1 MQNGYNIYISSAFLR
16 GMAIR
21 ARLRDGIR
29 VNAMGQMNL
38 KGLDLNLLM
47 VLDALG
53 TELNATRAAKKIGI
67 SQPGISRALGRLRTY
82 FNDPLFVHTAGGLRP
97 TARAAALVAPLH
109 EALSNLGSAL
119 APPALELKD
128 WSGAIRLAMLDTEEF
143 LLLPNLLRRTAQL
156 APHLRLEAV
165 PLLGLSVAQ
174 LQNET
179 VDFVIGPIPA
189 ASGPYIRQKLYADKF
204 VCVVNAASPLARGEL
219 TLETYA
225 AARHLQ
231 LRLLDTPYPSP
242 VDASLKRVGSKR
254 NILLRTHSL
263 AAALFMLS
271 DTDLILTGPARVAA
285 RFASMTQIKTMA
297 LPFPVSDLVVYQLW
311 HERDQD
317 DARHKWLRTQIK
329 EAVAER
335 AKTGAGR

>member
-1 MQNGYNIYISSAFLR
+1 MS
-16 GMAIR
+16 
-21 ARLRDGIR
+21 
-29 VNAMGQMNL
+29 QMNL

-97 TARAAALVAPLH
+97 TARAEALVAPLH

-119 APPALELKD
+119 ASPALELKD

-143 LLLPNLLRRTAQL
+143 LLLPNLLRRIGQL

-189 ASGPYIRQKLYADKF
+189 ASGPYIRQKLYADRF
-204 VCVVNAASPLARGEL
+204 VCVVNAASPIATDQL
-219 TLETYA
+219 TIETYA

-231 LRLLDTPYPSP
+231 LRLLDSSHPTQ
-242 VDASLKRVGSKR
+242 VDASLKRVGIKR
-254 NILLRTHSL
+254 NIVLRTHSL

-271 DTDLILTGPARVAA
+271 DTDLILTAPARVAA
-285 RFASMTQIKTMA
+285 RFAAMTRVKIMA
-297 LPFPVSDLVVYQLW
+297 LPFPVDELVVYQLW

-317 DARHKWLRTQIK
+317 GARHKWLRAQIK
-329 EAVAER
+329 ESVTER
-335 AKTGAGR
+335 AKTGIGR

>member
-1 MQNGYNIYISSAFLR
+1 MS
-16 GMAIR
+16 
-21 ARLRDGIR
+21 
-29 VNAMGQMNL
+29 QMNL

-67 SQPGISRALGRLRTY
+67 SQPGISRALARLRAY

-109 EALSNLGSAL
+109 EALANLGSAL
-119 APPALELKD
+119 VPPALELND
-128 WSGAIRLAMLDTEEF
+128 WSGVIRLAMLDTEEF
-143 LLLPNLLRRTAQL
+143 LLLPNLLRRTGQL
-156 APHLRLEAV
+156 APQLRLEAV

-174 LQNET
+174 LQNES

-189 ASGPYIRQKLYADKF
+189 ASGPYIRQKLYADRF
-204 VCVVNAASPLARGEL
+204 VCVVNAASPFARGEL
-219 TLETYA
+219 LLETYA

-231 LRLLDTPYPSP
+231 LRLLDSSHPTQ
-242 VDASLKRVGSKR
+242 VDAALKRLGIKR

-263 AAALFMLS
+263 AAALFMLI
-271 DTDLILTGPARVAA
+271 DTDLILTAPARVAT
-285 RFASMTQIKTMA
+285 RFASLTQIKIMA
-297 LPFPVSDLVVYQLW
+297 LPFPVDDLVVYQLW

-317 DARHKWLRTQIK
+317 GARHKWLRSQIK
-329 EAVAER
+329 EACTER
-335 AKTGAGR
+335 ARV